1 MKNLFLDTATGFGFA
16 SMVSPEDFKA
26 LLLGFG
32 SAIGAAIGREIVNFI
47 KSRIQKR
54 KSRTLKR

>member
-1 MKNLFLDTATGFGFA
+1 MKNLFLDTITGFGLA
-16 SMVSPEDFKA
+16 SIVSPEDFKA

-32 SAIGAAIGREIVNFI
+32 SAIGAAIGREIVSFI
-47 KSRIQKR
+47 KTKFEKK